1 MGSVVGIT
9 AYLQAKNELSPHLT
23 KVVQMTKNAAKEM
36 LQLDEATQNM
46 IKEMQKIKRAAE
58 QGEQGF
64 KREMDK
70 MRREVQELKR
80 QLGVLGST
88 RAKPKVDID
97 DQASREI
104 AAIRQEVKALDGTKA
119 KVQIEAAGAGGSFM
133 AGGVVGGI
141 AAYGGG
147 GYIDQLSNETQANAR
162 RSLIGDTPDELL
174 RFQREA
180 QDLTLINP
188 NVDRTHIKDLMT
200 QATRFDQQNGV
211 DITKQALQLNAIRPD
226 MGGVEEYQK
235 TMFAMHQSWK
245 DITDVGRFGDTLAE
259 IANTTT
265 DIRGEALDSIVEYST
280 QVTKFLD
287 TPEKL
292 AALMKEM
299 NGLWSIDKG
308 FDPLKE
314 ATIKLDNQGDLNNV
328 LKTAY
333 EAQGMDSEQASKKAE
348 QETKVISTAIHSDNE
363 ADNQFAIAALLQNFG
378 SIKDDK
384 VRQNLL
390 NELGGGPGE
399 DIAKAFA
406 PLLKAAGRIGMADSS
421 EFNYNGRLDQSYKTY
436 QENDPL
442 RGFTEAK
449 TMFSNEL
456 VSLGLVLAQDF
467 APTIKWAAEGLKSFK
482 GFLDSL
488 PKEAAVA
495 TFIGVV
501 GGTSLALW
509 GLVAAAKSAAKALV
523 SLPADLIRKKLGG
536 EIPDIDFPGG
546 PDKKGKGRK
555 GGKRQWWNP
564 LSWGGGKEEPPK
576 KSWLTS
582 KEAADMAFGK
592 GTSKDVPAKTG
603 WLDKA
608 KSLGGL
614 LPQGDKVFPGV
625 KSAWE
630 GLKSLGGGLTRRL
643 PLIGTAIGATQ
654 ILSSDNKL
662 ETAAKVGTEA
672 AGGWAGAA
680 AGAWAGGAAGA
691 LVGSIVPVVG
701 TAVGGAVGASI
712 GGIMGG
718 IGGAFGGGM
727 LFDKVKT
734 WWNDAPASP
743 PDVHRP
749 IPPEVREQIRPAAPV
764 LGPPIPVVPPVK
776 AQEEK
781 SKLVSLSIP
790 SMPITLKAD
799 GVLQDV
805 AGMLRLLR
813 DPAVSNEVK
822 RIIEK
827 AFIDAMET
835 RGGVPV

>member
-1 MGSVVGIT
+1 MGNVVGIT
-9 AYLQAKNELSPHLT
+9 AYLQAKNEISPQLGNLV
-23 KVVQMTKNAAKEM
+23 KMTRNAAKEI
-36 LQLDEATQNM
+36 LQLDDATQDM
-46 IKEMQKIKRAAE
+46 IKEMRKIKQTAE
-58 QGEQGF
+58 QAEQGF
-64 KREMDK
+64 KREMDQ

-80 QLGVLGST
+80 QLGVLDST
-88 RAKPKVDID
+88 RATPKVNID
-97 DQASREI
+97 DQARREI

-119 KVQIEAAGAGGSFM
+119 KVQVEATEVGGGSLM

-141 AAYGGG
+141 AAYSGAGI
-147 GYIDQLSNETQANAR
+147 IDQLTLETQTNAR
-162 RSLIGDTPDELL
+162 RALLGNTPEELSQ
-174 RFQREA
+174 FQRQA
-180 QDLTLINP
+180 QDLSMINP
-188 NVDRTHIKDLMT
+188 NVDRTYIKDLMT
-200 QATRFDQQNGV
+200 QASRFDSGNGMG
-211 DITKQALQLNAIRPD
+211 ITKQALQLNAIRPD
-226 MGGVEEYQK
+226 LGGVEEYQK
-235 TMFAMHQSWK
+235 TMFAMQQAWK

-265 DIRGEALDSIVEYST
+265 DIRGEALDSIVEYSS

-292 AALMKEM
+292 AALTKEM
-299 NGLWSIDKG
+299 NDLWSIDKG
-308 FDPLKE
+308 FDSLKE

-333 EAQGMDSEQASKKAE
+333 EAQGMDSEKAAKKAE
-348 QETKVISTAIHSDNE
+348 TETKVISTAIHSDNV

-399 DIAKAFA
+399 DITKAFA
-406 PLLKAAGRIGMADSS
+406 PLLQAAGRIGMADSS
-421 EFNYNGRLDQSYKTY
+421 QFNYNGKLDQTYKTY
-436 QENDPL
+436 QESDPL
-442 RGFTEAK
+442 RGFLEAK
-449 TMFSNEL
+449 TMLSNEL
-456 VSLGLVLAQDF
+456 INLGLVLAQDLGP
-467 APTIKWAAEGLKSFK
+467 AIRWAADGIKKAKEMIDAAPIGLTLAGMGLAIGAATVGLWK
-482 GFLDSL
+482 LRVAL
-488 PKEAAVA
+488 EAA
-495 TFIGVV
+495 T
-501 GGTSLALW
+501 
-509 GLVAAAKSAAKALV
+509 AAAVK
-523 SLPADLIRKKLGG
+523 KKLGG
-536 EIPDIDFPGG
+536 NLPDIDFPDG

-564 LSWGGGKEEPPK
+564 LSWSGGKEEPPK
-576 KSWLTS
+576 KNWLTS

-734 WWNDAPASP
+734 WWNDAPATP
-743 PDVHRP
+743 PDVHKP
-749 IPPEVREQIRPAAPV
+749 IPPEVRDQIRPAAPV

-776 AQEEK
+776 AQDEK
-781 SKLVSLSIP
+781 PKLVSLSIP
-790 SMPITLKAD
+790 TMPITLNAD

-835 RGGVPV
+835 RGGVTV